1 MRLSRIVIRVVLSQK
16 GIFYF
21 LITSKHFV
29 KSSVLKFILSIILFP
44 SLFDLTWTDLEPWK
58 EVLIFGIFKTYLL
71 APLALWLCCSL
82 KGLNKSSNIAGRL
95 LFRWSKT
102 SMQLFKVIILAR
114 LNIFASVYRDALGCL
129 SSLKVIILR
138 ALFWALWT
146 MTSMSLLLCPQTW
159 HA

>member
-1 MRLSRIVIRVVLSQK
+1 M
-16 GIFYF
+16 
-21 LITSKHFV
+21 
-29 KSSVLKFILSIILFP
+29 KSSFGKVYFVNYFVNCIIPLLNWFNLYW
-44 SLFDLTWTDLEPWK
+44 SRTIK
-58 EVLIFGIFKTYLL
+58 EVFNFGIFKRYLL
-71 APLALWLCCSL
+71 APLVLWLCCSL

-102 SMQLFKVIILAR
+102 SMQLFKVIILVR
-114 LNIFASVYRDALGCL
+114 LSVFASMKRGSLGCI
-129 SSLKVIILR
+129 SSWKFIILR